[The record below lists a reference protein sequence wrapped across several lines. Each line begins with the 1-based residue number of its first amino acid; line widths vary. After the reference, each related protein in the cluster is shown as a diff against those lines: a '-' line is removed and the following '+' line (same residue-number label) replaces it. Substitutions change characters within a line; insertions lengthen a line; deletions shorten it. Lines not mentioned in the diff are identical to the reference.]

1 MINNLTFIPYQP
13 KYAKTF
19 KKLNLEWIKKFFEV
33 EEKDIEL
40 LDKCEENI
48 INKGGYIFFAK
59 IDKTIV
65 GCLAYIKIEDNV
77 YELGKMAVAEDH
89 QGKRIGQALLNYAID
104 FAKKEQWSK
113 VILYSSIK
121 LKNALHIYKKMGFIE
136 IPIEPDVVYK
146 RSSIK
151 MELHLN

>member
-1 MINNLTFIPYQP
+1 MNNLTFIPFQP

-59 IDKTIV
+59 IDDTIV
-65 GCLAYIKIEDNV
+65 GCVAYIKIKEDV
-77 YELGKMAVAEDH
+77 YELGKMAVNEDY
-89 QGKRIGQALLNYAID
+89 QGKRIGQELLTYAIN
-104 FAKKEQWSK
+104 FAKTENWKQ
-113 VILYSSIK
+113 VILYSSVK
-121 LKNALHIYKKMGFIE
+121 LKNALHIYKKIGFVE

-151 MELHLN
+151 MELNLK

>member
-1 MINNLTFIPYQP
+1 MNNLTFIPFQP

-19 KKLNLEWIKKFFEV
+19 KKLNLEWIKKYFEV

-40 LDKCEENI
+40 LNKCEENI

-59 IDKTIV
+59 IDDTIV
-65 GCLAYIKIEDNV
+65 GCVAYIKIKENV
-77 YELGKMAVAEDH
+77 YELGKMAVNEDY
-89 QGKRIGQALLNYAID
+89 QGKRIGQALLDYAID
-104 FAKKEQWSK
+104 FAKKEHWQQ
-113 VILYSSIK
+113 VILYSSVK
-121 LKNALHIYKKMGFIE
+121 LKNALHIYKKIGFVE

-151 MELHLN
+151 MELNLK

>member
-1 MINNLTFIPYQP
+1 MNNLTFIPFQP

-19 KKLNLEWIKKFFEV
+19 KKLNLEWIKKYFEV

-40 LDKCEENI
+40 LNKCEENI

-59 IDKTIV
+59 IDDTIV
-65 GCLAYIKIEDNV
+65 GCVAYIKIKENV
-77 YELGKMAVAEDH
+77 YELGKMAVNEDY
-89 QGKRIGQALLNYAID
+89 QGKRIGQALLDYAIE
-104 FAKKEQWSK
+104 FAKKEHWEQ
-113 VILYSSIK
+113 VILYSSVK
-121 LKNALHIYKKMGFIE
+121 LKNALHIYKKIGFVE

-151 MELHLN
+151 MELNLK

>member
-1 MINNLTFIPYQP
+1 MNNLTFIPFQP

-19 KKLNLEWIKKFFEV
+19 KKLNLEWIKKIFEV

-59 IDKTIV
+59 IDDTIV
-65 GCLAYIKIEDNV
+65 GCVAYIKIKEDV
-77 YELGKMAVAEDH
+77 YELGKMAVNEDY
-89 QGKRIGQALLNYAID
+89 QGKRIGQELLTYAIN
-104 FAKKEQWSK
+104 FAKTENWKQ
-113 VILYSSIK
+113 VILYSSVK
-121 LKNALHIYKKMGFIE
+121 LKNALHIYKKIGFLE

-151 MELHLN
+151 MELNLK